1 MSPRK
6 SASDNDPQLT
16 RGTGKPSFLYRQLAD
31 LLRKEIESG
40 GLKPGDML
48 PSMDDLAEKYNIN
61 KATVRQAIADLMSSG
76 MVFSVPAKGTFVS
89 DPSQHRTAAT
99 KRLSI
104 GWISTVGDS
113 GNTGRYHTEIMDA
126 VREHVQALG
135 GHLLVFSAAKMTTS
149 NFYNAIGEANLDG
162 AVVVGPPKEDPMK
175 RIILS
180 DLPVVM
186 LDDRLRSRRID
197 SIMVDNEGGG
207 YQAVEHLASLG
218 HKRFAFVSGPHSW
231 GVCQDRLNGALNALK
246 DAGFDESAATI
257 IESDFTPDGGRQS
270 ARRILGLNPRPT
282 GIFFFNDE
290 MAAGALQ
297 TFYELSDIHVPR
309 DMSVVGFDDISWAQ
323 LAHPQLTTIHV
334 EKEIMGREAVE
345 HLYRSITDNN
355 HLPTTMIVPTRLVV
369 RKSTGA
375 PPP

>member
-1 MSPRK
+1 M
-6 SASDNDPQLT
+6 
-16 RGTGKPSFLYRQLAD
+16 
-31 LLRKEIESG
+31 
-40 GLKPGDML
+40 
-48 PSMDDLAEKYNIN
+48 
-61 KATVRQAIADLMSSG
+61 
-76 MVFSVPAKGTFVS
+76 
-89 DPSQHRTAAT
+89 
-99 KRLSI
+99 
-104 GWISTVGDS
+104 

-126 VREHVQALG
+126 VREHVQAMG

-186 LDDRLRSRRID
+186 IDDRLRSRRLD
-197 SIMVDNEGGG
+197 SIMVDNEGGA
-207 YQAVEHLASLG
+207 YLAVEHLISLG
-218 HKRFAFVSGPHSW
+218 HRRFAFVSGPRTW
-231 GVCQDRLNGALNALK
+231 GVCQDRLSGALGSLK
-246 DAGFDESAATI
+246 DAGIPESAATI
-257 IESDFTPDGGRQS
+257 IESDFAPEGGRQS
-270 ARRILGLNPRPT
+270 ARQMLAMNPRPT
-282 GIFFFNDE
+282 GVFFFNDE

-297 TFYELSDIHVPR
+297 TFYELSSIRVPQ

-345 HLYRSITDNN
+345 HLVRLITDNS
-355 HLPTTMIVPTRLVV
+355 HLPTVMIIPTRLVI

-375 PPP
+375 PPA

>member
-6 SASDNDPQLT
+6 QSQNEPQLN
-16 RGTGKPSFLYRQLAD
+16 RGSGKSSFLYRQLAD
-31 LLRKEIESG
+31 LLRHEIETG
-40 GLKPGDML
+40 ALKPGDML
-48 PSMDDLAEKYNIN
+48 PSMDDLAEKYKIN
-61 KATVRQAIADLMSSG
+61 KATVRQSIADLMSSG

-89 DPSQHRTAAT
+89 DPSQHRAAAT
-99 KRLSI
+99 RRLSVA
-104 GWISTVGDS
+104 WISTVNDS

-126 VREHVQALG
+126 VREHVQAMG

-186 LDDRLRSRRID
+186 IDDRLRSRRID

-207 YQAVEHLASLG
+207 YLAVEHLASLG
-218 HKRFAFVSGPHSW
+218 HRRIGLVISPRGW
-231 GVCQDRLNGALNALK
+231 QVTEDRLNGALGALK
-246 DAGFDESAATI
+246 DAGLSMNDTTI
-257 IESDFTPDGGRQS
+257 IESDFTPEGGRQ
-270 ARRILGLNPRPT
+270 AGRKIAAMNPRPT
-282 GIFFFNDE
+282 GVFFFNDE

-297 TFYELSDIHVPR
+297 AIYEVSSLRVPQ
-309 DMSVVGFDDISWAQ
+309 DLSVVGFDDISWAQ
-323 LAHPQLTTIHV
+323 LAHPQLTTVHV
-334 EKEIMGREAVE
+334 EKDIMGREAVQR
-345 HLYRSITDNN
+345 LYQSIEDHG
-355 HLPTTMIVPTRLVV
+355 HLPTTTIIPTRLVI

-375 PPP
+375 PPA